1 MRQVNVFLK
10 SGPHLGDSL
19 VKDAPSLNWSF
30 FCLLLTCFESKSW
43 LSNNQDLF
51 VEHIEAEHASDEGRF
66 DNVLYF
72 RFRSSFSFGVFEIK
86 RGRQSG
92 WKLHCE
98 RDIVEARV

>member
-1 MRQVNVFLK
+1 MK
-10 SGPHLGDSL
+10 
-19 VKDAPSLNWSF
+19 
-30 FCLLLTCFESKSW
+30 
-43 LSNNQDLF
+43 
-51 VEHIEAEHASDEGRF
+51 HIEAEHASDEGRF

-72 RFRSSFSFGVFEIK
+72 CFGSSFSFGVFEIK